1 MTQRNRRVL
10 VIRNPVAGRRRRRL
24 FGAVLE
30 GLAAQGCIVTVRT
43 TTGPGDAEAFAAA
56 GTADESFDAITAAG
70 GDGTLN
76 EVANGLCRGGA
87 DRGAATPALA
97 TVPLGTVNVLA
108 LEIGLALRAD
118 AIARM
123 IARGPEIE
131 MTAGVAS
138 GRRFVLTA
146 GVGIDAA
153 AVERLSAAAK
163 RVLGQAA
170 YVVAAARALAA
181 EGGTVFEVELDGERL
196 ATSSLTITHASRYG
210 APHVAAPQA
219 RLGDPHLTAMIALG
233 RGRRDHLRYAWAY
246 VRGRLPE
253 VPDIRTVTARH
264 IRVLEPA
271 GKPVQLDGDI
281 WAQTP
286 LEVAMDARA
295 MRLIVP
301 EGCALVS
308 GCA

>member
-1 MTQRNRRVL
+1 MVY
-10 VIRNPVAGRRRRRL
+10 NPVAGRRRRRL
-24 FGAVLE
+24 FGAVID
-30 GLAAQGCIVTVRT
+30 GLAAEGCVVTVRT
-43 TTGPGDAEAFAAA
+43 TAGPGEAEAFAAEGA
-56 GTADESFDAITAAG
+56 ASPDFEVIAAAG

-76 EVANGLCRGGA
+76 EVANGLCRGAG
-87 DRGAATPALA
+87 DRPDAPGLA

-108 LEIGLALRAD
+108 LEIGLARRAG
-118 AIARM
+118 AVAAT
-123 IARGPEIE
+123 IARGPEVP
-131 MTAGVAS
+131 MTLGVAN

-163 RVLGQAA
+163 RALGQAA
-170 YVVAAARALAA
+170 YSIAAARALWA
-181 EGGTVFEVELDGERL
+181 EGGTVFETEVDGERL
-196 ATSSLTITHASRYG
+196 VTSSLTITHASRYG
-210 APHVAAPQA
+210 APHVAAPDA
-219 RLGDPHLTAMIALG
+219 RLSDSHLTALIALG

-264 IRVLEPA
+264 IRVLGPA

-281 WAQTP
+281 WARTP
-286 LEVAMDARA
+286 LEIGMDTRP

-301 EGCALVS
+301 EGCPLLEAR
-308 GCA
+308 G

>member
-1 MTQRNRRVL
+1 
-10 VIRNPVAGRRRRRL
+10 
-24 FGAVLE
+24 
-30 GLAAQGCIVTVRT
+30 VRT
-43 TTGPGDAEAFAAA
+43 TTGPGDAEEFAAA
-56 GTADESFDAITAAG
+56 GAAAAEFDVIAAAG

-76 EVANGLCRGGA
+76 EVANGLCRGAEGNP
-87 DRGAATPALA
+87 DAAPALA

-108 LEIGLALRAD
+108 LEIGLTQRAD

-123 IARGPEIE
+123 IAAGPYVP
-131 MTAGVAS
+131 MTAGLAN

-153 AVERLSAAAK
+153 AVQRLSAAAK
-163 RVLGQAA
+163 RAVGQAA
-170 YVVAAARALAA
+170 YTVAAARALAA
-181 EGGTVFEVELDGERL
+181 EGGTVFEVEVDGERL
-196 ATSSLTITHASRYG
+196 VTSSLTITHASRYG

-219 RLGDPHLTAMIALG
+219 RLIDPHLTALIALG

-253 VPDIRTVTARH
+253 VPDIRTVTARR

-281 WAQTP
+281 WGQTP
-286 LEVAMDARA
+286 LEVGMDGPA

-301 EGCALVS
+301 EGCALLS
-308 GCA
+308 A